1 MDKTDA
7 AIAGVNNPAS
17 VPVRPDGS
25 EALKAK
31 PVKSEGVKISKV
43 ETPKIEAHENAVK
56 DSALLK
62 HATKNAEEALSV
74 DETLRLV
81 EQLKQALPRSATAL
95 RFVVDEVLD
104 KPIVSVIDQ
113 KSGELIR
120 QLPSEEVVRA
130 ARNIEIMRGI
140 LFDRKS

>member
-7 AIAGVNNPAS
+7 VTAGMNNPAS
-17 VPVRPDGS
+17 VPVRPDGP
-25 EALKAK
+25 EAPKAK
-31 PVKSEGVKISKV
+31 PIKSEGLKISKV
-43 ETPKIEAHENAVK
+43 ETPKIEAHENVVK
-56 DSALLK
+56 DSALLRQ
-62 HATKNAEEALSV
+62 ATKNAKEALSV

-81 EQLKQALPRSATAL
+81 EQLKQALPSSATAL